1 MGRYKSRMK
10 VLDSQFLSLYGIL
23 CYSVQ
28 NPVDDYLLNSLD
40 FEIHLLKRF
49 ESLN

>member
-23 CYSVQ
+23 CCSVQ